1 MSKPRKRH
9 EEHEEH
15 ENHERWLI
23 TYADMITLL
32 MAFFIML
39 FAMSQIDLAK
49 FAAFRSGLAGKL
61 GVKPD
66 PVLDGGTGLLGKGT
80 GINDGGSDAD
90 AAKLALLEKQQHDS
104 AVRQERDTLNK
115 AQQVITSALTPLG
128 LAQEVHFRLEDRGLI
143 VTIVSDRVLF
153 DLGSAD
159 LRPEG
164 RAILDGMSGALAQLP
179 NDTSIEGHTDDL
191 PISGGPFPSN
201 WELSTARA
209 TTVLRHL
216 ASDGVPEPR
225 MSAAGY
231 SSTQPLV
238 PDSDP
243 TALSVNRRVD
253 IVVLSPASAEA
264 NALLPGLDAAAHEG
278 ATK

>member
-49 FAAFRSGLAGKL
+49 FAAFRQGLAGHL

-66 PVLDGGTGLLGKGT
+66 PVLDGGTGLTDQGNGITDGK
-80 GINDGGSDAD
+80 ND
-90 AAKLALLEKQQHDS
+90 AAAANLALQEKLQRQS
-104 AVRQERDTLNK
+104 AVKRERQALTK
-115 AQQVITSALTPLG
+115 AQEIITAQLTPLG
-128 LAQEVHFRLEDRGLI
+128 LAQEVHFRLEERGLI

-153 DLGSAD
+153 DLGSAG

-164 RAILDGMSGALAQLP
+164 R
-179 NDTSIEGHTDDL
+179 
-191 PISGGPFPSN
+191 
-201 WELSTARA
+201 
-209 TTVLRHL
+209 
-216 ASDGVPEPR
+216 
-225 MSAAGY
+225 
-231 SSTQPLV
+231 
-238 PDSDP
+238 
-243 TALSVNRRVD
+243 
-253 IVVLSPASAEA
+253 
-264 NALLPGLDAAAHEG
+264 
-278 ATK
+278 